1 MLTKHQSSETEIFSS
16 WITQFAKHL
25 EQKDAQSIT
34 SLFLPDGWLRDFLVF
49 QWDLRT
55 LHGHEQ
61 ILAYLLLNLQNPNDT
76 TNKTSNPVSNFAVAS
91 DEYFKP
97 SPGRLPGS
105 ISGGFTFS
113 TLIANGKGM
122 VTLLEDP
129 VSRQSDHET
138 SEWKA
143 TTVFVTL
150 DSLKGHEE
158 PGALRDIYLRNPTWS
173 ESREARLK
181 TTSKETEV
189 LIIGAGQSGLQV
201 AARLQQMR
209 IPTIVVEKDE
219 HVGDVWR
226 RRYSSLMLHTP
237 KSHHN
242 LLYQPFPTNWPDW
255 TPGHRLADWLEQY
268 SVSQD
273 LLVWTKSHIV
283 PPPSYNWETGK
294 WTVTV
299 DKKGEIVTV
308 HPKHL
313 IVATGFLGAPHMPT
327 FDGQEQFQG
336 QILHSDKFSSGAEFA
351 GKHCVVIGTGC
362 SGADIAL
369 DLSTRGAASVLLV
382 QRSSTCVQPATTVIE
397 QLYGAYPEGV
407 PVEVSDFKSHATPT
421 KRLFEILSQT
431 RNLYWDREKGLI
443 EGLRKAGMQVD
454 MGPNNAGVLGL
465 VYTRYAGFYIG
476 CGEKIISGQIK
487 IKSGILIEKFTQN
500 SVVFEDGSSVEAD
513 VVIFA
518 TGYHNMYETL
528 RELLGNEVV
537 EQTPSVPIN
546 LIDEEGELAGGY
558 RPTGH
563 PGLWFAP
570 GSFPNSRLCSKYLGI
585 QIQAMKLG
593 YM

>member
-1 MLTKHQSSETEIFSS
+1 MLAKPKSSETEIFSS
-16 WITQFAKHL
+16 WIAQFAKHL

-61 ILAYLLLNLQNPNDT
+61 ILAYLLLNLQNPNDSTNRT
-76 TNKTSNPVSNFAVAS
+76 TNPVSNFTVAS
-91 DEYFKP
+91 DEHFKP
-97 SPGRLPGS
+97 SPGGLPGS

-113 TLIANGKGM
+113 TPIANGKGM
-122 VTLLEDP
+122 VTLVQAP
-129 VSRQSDHET
+129 ASRDQEM

-143 TTVFVTL
+143 TTVFITL

-158 PGALRDIYLRNPTWS
+158 SDVLRDIYLRKPTWT
-173 ESREARLK
+173 ESREARWKK
-181 TTSKETEV
+181 TSEEPEV
-189 LIIGAGQSGLQV
+189 LIVGAGQSGLQV

-209 IPTIVVEKDE
+209 IPTIVLEKDE

-242 LLYQPFPTNWPDW
+242 LLYQPFPANWPDW
-255 TPGHRLADWLEQY
+255 TPGHKLADWLEQY
-268 SVSQD
+268 PISQD
-273 LLVWTKSHIV
+273 LLVWTKTQVV
-283 PPPSYNWETGK
+283 PSPSYNWETGK

-299 DKKGEIVTV
+299 NKQGELVTI
-308 HPKHL
+308 HPRHL
-313 IVATGFLGAPHMPT
+313 IVATGFLGAPYIPT

-351 GKHCVVIGTGC
+351 GKRCVVIGTGC

-369 DLSTRGAASVLLV
+369 DLSTRGAASVLIV
-382 QRSSTCVQPATTVIE
+382 QRSSTCVQPATTVAE
-397 QLYGAYPEGV
+397 LLYHAFPEDV
-407 PVEVSDFKSHATPT
+407 PVEVSDFKAHATPT
-421 KRLFEILSQT
+421 RRLFEILAQM
-431 RNLYWDREKGLI
+431 RDLYWDREKGLI

-465 VYTRYAGFYIG
+465 AYTRYAGTDIG
-476 CGEKIISGQIK
+476 CGEKIISGQVK
-487 IKSGILIEKFTQN
+487 VKSGVLIQKFTHD

-513 VVIFA
+513 VVILA
-518 TGYHNMYETL
+518 TGYHNMNETL
-528 RELLGNEVV
+528 RELLGNKVV
-537 EQTPSVPIN
+537 DQTPSIPTTP
-546 LIDEEGELAGGY
+546 LDEEGELSAGY

-585 QIQAMKLG
+585 QIQAMSLG